1 MRYAEKRLLEIAQQ
15 FHDRPATVRQAR
27 AKSVPLFATRPFK
40 LKRYQPGDTHKVCT
54 ECRLEKP
61 LADFSVRAGGAL
73 GHTSKCMQCL
83 RVRAKAYT
91 RKKREGAAGRVRPDA
106 CECCQQ
112 PSTARN
118 RALHWDHDHKTG
130 QFRGWLCTRCNS
142 ALGHAGE
149 SVDRLLQLVQYLR
162 RNGSG

>member
-73 GHTSKCMQCL
+73 GQ
-83 RVRAKAYT
+83 
-91 RKKREGAAGRVRPDA
+91 
-106 CECCQQ
+106 
-112 PSTARN
+112 
-118 RALHWDHDHKTG
+118 
-130 QFRGWLCTRCNS
+130 GWLCTRCNS
-142 ALGHAGE
+142 ALWHAGE

-162 RNGSG
+162 LQRIGLKFTPDVGSAVDVSP